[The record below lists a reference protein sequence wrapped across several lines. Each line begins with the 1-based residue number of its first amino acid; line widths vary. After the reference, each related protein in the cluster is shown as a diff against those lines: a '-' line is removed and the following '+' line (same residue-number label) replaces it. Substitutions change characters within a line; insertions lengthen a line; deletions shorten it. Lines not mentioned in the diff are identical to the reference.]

1 MRVVFAAVSMVMK
14 SSCEEDEGAW
24 GLGIPEKMRNN
35 ADWVDITQD
44 FKASCKGVFVGVDDN

>member
-1 MRVVFAAVSMVMK
+1 MKFVFAAVSMVMK

-44 FKASCKGVFVGVDDN
+44 FKASCKGVCGGVNNK